1 MKRVEYRLRLED
13 KSPSGGMDARRRD
26 ARRPPEGDGT
36 ACHSAIS
43 PVPTSKPLSKRQLA
57 LAEKQVLTLNVWKN
71 GNKIEAKPAPV
82 KKPHPCESVRGKITI
97 LTAKVMRRLRRK
109 LAEVQRGAVAYTF
122 CLSYPDQFPDASVA
136 REHFKKL
143 QRYINWKHKEW
154 GMFYKREPQQRGA
167 THFHMLAFLGEDEEL
182 AKEIA
187 HSILRKWCDITTGGD
202 DKQLSV
208 HLHDSNFQRMKGESF
223 FNYLG
228 KYIAKDSDKM
238 PEGYANEGGGRW
250 WGEVNKKS
258 IPWAEMEE
266 ERIGK
271 NDPKLQ
277 KQLMRIYYRLRQ
289 NRAQAAVDSLH
300 FICKNVRLNAEDL
313 FRAMIKKEE
322 YKNLGVKHVR
332 KLARLYTFK
341 MEGSRRAVDAPIKAN
356 KMRKLGSVTLL
367 GNPEPIMEAIERFL
381 VPTIDKKARSR
392 IFGENYKPVTK
403 EDE

>member
-1 MKRVEYRLRLED
+1 MKRVDYHLGR
-13 KSPSGGMDARRRD
+13 GGASANAGDADARGSVRR
-26 ARRPPEGDGT
+26 APASHGT

-43 PVPTSKPLSKRQLA
+43 PVPTLKLPSKRQQA
-57 LAEKQVLTLNVWKN
+57 LEEKQVITLNVWKD
-71 GNKIEAKPAPV
+71 GNKIEVKPAPV
-82 KKPHPCESVRGKITI
+82 TRPHPCQTVRGKITV

-109 LAEVQRGAVAYTF
+109 LAEVHRGAVAYTF
-122 CLSYPDQFPDASVA
+122 CLSYPEQFPDASVA

-187 HSILRKWCDITTGGD
+187 HSILQKWCQITTGSD
-202 DKQLSV
+202 EKQLTV
-208 HLHDSNFQRMKGESF
+208 HLHETNFQRMKGESF

-258 IPWAEMEE
+258 IPWADKEE
-266 ERIGK
+266 ESIGLGQ
-271 NDPKLQ
+271 PKLQ
-277 KQLMRIYYRLRQ
+277 KQIMRIYYRLRQ

-300 FICKNVRLNAEDL
+300 FVCKNPRLNAERL
-313 FRAMIKKEE
+313 FRAIMKKEE
-322 YKNLGVKHVR
+322 YRKLGVKHVR
-332 KLARLYTFK
+332 KWVKHLTFR

-356 KMRKLGSVTLL
+356 KMKKLGGVTLL
-367 GNPEPIMEAIERFL
+367 GKPEPIIQAFEQFL
-381 VPTIDKKARSR
+381 DPSIDKEARSR
-392 IFGENYKPVTK
+392 IFSSNYQPTVKK
-403 EDE
+403 